1 MHKTEFCGPLSNGEE
16 ERVVVVGS
24 GSAGL
29 MGDEREREGERETE
43 REGRDREKERE
54 IETRIVDIVGGGDRC
69 LMAYALRDLETSRQH
84 TP

>member
-1 MHKTEFCGPLSNGEE
+1 VHQ
-16 ERVVVVGS
+16 VGCKIYLVANFLRQCS
-24 GSAGL
+24 
-29 MGDEREREGERETE
+29 DEREREGERETE